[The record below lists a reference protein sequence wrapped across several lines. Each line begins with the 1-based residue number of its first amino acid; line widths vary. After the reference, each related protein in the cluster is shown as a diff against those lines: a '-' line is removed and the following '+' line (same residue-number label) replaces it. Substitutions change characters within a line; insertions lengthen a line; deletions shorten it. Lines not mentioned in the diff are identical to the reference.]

1 MHEPL
6 KERIEEYLQGDRQL
20 PEVEQH
26 LQDCHACKTEVQ
38 AMMDHSRLLQSLKV
52 SEEAEPAAGFY
63 ARVLNRIDVQSK
75 TSVWNIFSES
85 LFAKRLSYASLTL
98 LVLLGTYLVTTTERE
113 QPLATSAPEAILAGD
128 EQQAR
133 PVGNDPQKDR
143 EAVLVNLATY
153 QE

>member
-6 KERIEEYLQGDRQL
+6 KGRIEEFLQGDGQL

-26 LQDCHACKTEVQ
+26 LRNCPACKTEVH
-38 AMMDHSRLLQSLKV
+38 AMMDHSKLLQSLKS
-52 SEEAEPAAGFY
+52 SEELEPSAGFY
-63 ARVLNRIDVQSK
+63 ARVLNRIEAQKV
-75 TSVWNIFSES
+75 SVWSLFSES

-98 LVLLGTYLVTTTERE
+98 LVLLGTYLVSTTERD
-113 QPLATSAPEAILAGD
+113 QPLASSAPEAILSGD
-128 EQQAR
+128 EQPR

>member
-6 KERIEEYLQGDRQL
+6 KGRIEDYLQGAK
-20 PEVEQH
+20 PVHEVEQH
-26 LQDCHACKTEVQ
+26 LQSCATCNDEVQ
-38 AMMDHSRLLQSLKV
+38 TMVDHSKLLRSLKT
-52 SEEAEPAAGFY
+52 SEEMEPAAGFY
-63 ARVLNRIDVQSK
+63 ARVLNRIEESK
-75 TSVWNIFSES
+75 MSIWTLFSES
-85 LFAKRLSYASLTL
+85 VFATRLSYASLTL

-113 QPLATSAPEAILAGD
+113 QPLASSTPEVMLAGD
-128 EQQAR
+128 EQAR